1 MRSVVAAR
9 TAGGGMVGGAV
20 GTGVT
25 LRARSGLGLLC
36 GAAACL
42 SKTSLRNAS
51 GALLRETGRGEVPVP
66 LSAPQRAPISVP
78 QAAGSE
84 GGAAGGS
91 SPGDEP
97 ALAFPLT
104 EEETAE
110 LREAFDLFDPD
121 GEGLIDV
128 GDLKMNV
135 RALGCELEKSE
146 MKKIVSEFGEKG
158 SGKVTFQSYLQAEPC
173 EKKEILKV
181 FNAFDCDGTGK
192 ISLEDLK
199 AVAEEVGEDISEE
212 ELQEM
217 IDEADVDGDGEVDE
231 EEFLRILTL
240 ADL

>member
-1 MRSVVAAR
+1 MEPNELSLSRITEEFLGDLFLFDNVVYSSSKR
-9 TAGGGMVGGAV
+9 LRDITEGNGAGGSVGAPEKGRREVAV
-20 GTGVT
+20 PPP
-25 LRARSGLGLLC
+25 A
-36 GAAACL
+36 
-42 SKTSLRNAS
+42 
-51 GALLRETGRGEVPVP
+51 P
-66 LSAPQRAPISVP
+66 LRAPISVP

-84 GGAAGGS
+84 GGAGGS
-91 SPGDEP
+91 SPGAEP

-104 EEETAE
+104 EEERAE
-110 LREAFDLFDPD
+110 LREAFDLFDPH
-121 GEGLIDV
+121 GEGLVDV

-146 MKKIVSEFGEKG
+146 MKKIVSEFGEEG
-158 SGKVTFQSYLQAEPC
+158 SGKVTFRSYLQVMTQKMAEPC
-173 EKKEILKV
+173 EKKEILKA
-181 FNAFDCDGTGK
+181 FNAFDCDSTGK

-199 AVAEEVGEDISEE
+199 AVAEEVEEDITEE

>member
-158 SGKVTFQSYLQAEPC
+158 SGKAEPC

>member
-128 GDLKMNV
+128 GDLK
-135 RALGCELEKSE
+135 
-146 MKKIVSEFGEKG
+146 
-158 SGKVTFQSYLQAEPC
+158 AEPC